1 MHPTESA
8 VVVRI
13 PEAEGLVGRFRA
25 DLDVAAPLGVPA
37 HVTVIS
43 PFVAP
48 DLIDDGVI
56 GALAAVVG
64 SVLAFEVTFARL
76 AWFGRTV
83 LWLAPEP
90 AEPFLALTAA
100 VWHRFPRCP
109 PYRGV
114 YPDLVPHLTIGMDRP
129 AGALESAARAAEPGL
144 PITARVTAAALM
156 QGSSEPGS
164 WRTVAELPLA
174 PAPL

>member
-1 MHPTESA
+1 VHPTESA

-13 PEAEGLVGRFRA
+13 PEAEGVVGRFRA
-25 DLDVAAPLGVPA
+25 DLDLADRLGVPA

-56 GALAAVVG
+56 GGLAAAVG
-64 SVLAFEVTFARL
+64 SVRAFEVTFARV

-83 LWLAPEP
+83 LWLAPDP
-90 AEPFLALTAA
+90 AEPFRALTAA
-100 VWHRFPRCP
+100 VWHRFPGCP
-109 PYRGV
+109 PYGGAH
-114 YPDLVPHLTIGMDRP
+114 PDLVPHLTIGTDRP
-129 AGALESAARAAEPGL
+129 AEVLESAARAVEPGL
-144 PITARVTAAALM
+144 PITASVTAATLM
-156 QGSSEPGS
+156 HGSTEPGS

-174 PAPL
+174 RAPL